1 MSCPTPG
8 GMEALLAHR
17 FDPEAPEPAQWP
29 ELAAHLDECAAC
41 RRRALAVDPSLLF
54 GGPGRREVPGA
65 ASPEE
70 MIQAVTAMRRA
81 ERVERVERVESP
93 RHRRGWAAAAGIALM
108 ALSFGALDRSQPE
121 AAPGESLRAAV
132 EPAVAVATDVYG
144 RDEMSGSTLE
154 DIPLVEDPGP
164 GFRVRETDAE
174 GGSLAFVY
182 QTDLDEG
189 LLGG

>member
-1 MSCPTPG
+1 MSCRTHPG
-8 GMEALLAHR
+8 EMAQLLAHR
-17 FDPEAPEPAQWP
+17 FDPEAPEPAEWP
-29 ELAAHLDECAAC
+29 EVAAHLAECADC
-41 RRRALAVDPSLLF
+41 RRRALALDPSLLF
-54 GGPGRREVPGA
+54 GGLGRRPAPVA

-81 ERVERVERVESP
+81 ERVERAERGESP
-93 RHRRGWAAAAGIALM
+93 RHWRGWTAAAGIVLM
-108 ALSFGALDRSQPE
+108 ALSFGAFDRRPE
-121 AAPGESLRAAV
+121 AAPESVAEPVVVGAA
-132 EPAVAVATDVYG
+132 DVYG
-144 RDEMSGSTLE
+144 RDEMSGSALE
-154 DIPLVEDPGP
+154 DIPLVENPGP